1 MTKDKKERRINGKKA
16 SKELFFPLH
25 QYLFYEPKYRK
36 LSNNA
41 RVLYSILRDRYKLS
55 LLTSEHT
62 DTYMDTEGH
71 IYCILDNTEISYL
84 LTVSEPTAIKAKKE
98 LHAAEL
104 LDEERVKDEPNR
116 LYVLEPELTTDNWT
130 YMSELEELRKQKKE
144 KKAER
149 IKKQKDKK
157 AAEKQDE
164 TPRPSGDLNNFSHQE
179 NEGSSK
185 NGDLNNFSHVTKES
199 LEYTKVFVIQTD
211 FTYFSKY
218 VGSSISDLIVN
229 FYNEYFKTTKYAKI
243 ELTKMCEV
251 ENTLLVFEA
260 IKRAIDGEPDKP
272 IAYIQKTIKNWNAAN
287 CETLEDI
294 QKYEEKHREKKKQN
308 KPKNNYKSKNKSI
321 RSEMVPKW
329 VGKEESS
336 KNDYEVMSAD
346 KLIEFKNL
354 VLKTANKL
362 NRNIDVEIITLDNH
376 LQMGTYTNLGFSVKE
391 VMDIFKSAG
400 L

>member
-16 SKELFFPLH
+16 SKELYFQLN

-62 DTYMDTEGH
+62 DTYTDTDGN

-104 LDEERVKDEPNR
+104 LDEEPVKDEPNR

-130 YMSELEELRKQKKE
+130 YMSELEELRKQKRE
-144 KKAER
+144 KKAAR
-149 IKKQKDKK
+149 IKKQKDKQ
-157 AAEKQDE
+157 AAEKAEKQQEE
-164 TPRPSGDLNNFSHQE
+164 TPVPVGDLNNFSHQE
-179 NEGSSK
+179 NKGSSK
-185 NGDLNNFSHVTKES
+185 IGDLNNFSHVTKES

-218 VGSSISDLIVN
+218 VGSSIPDLIID
-229 FYNEYFKTTKYAKI
+229 FYNQYFKTTKYAKI
-243 ELTKMCEV
+243 ELTKMCE
-251 ENTLLVFEA
+251 EQNTLLVFEA

-294 QKYEEKHREKKKQN
+294 QKFEEKHREKKKQS
-308 KPKNNYKSKNKSI
+308 KPKSNYKSKNKSV
-321 RSEMVPKW
+321 RSEMVPGW
-329 VGKEESS
+329 VGNEDTAESS
-336 KNDYEVMSAD
+336 GQVPEDLEENQKRLDEMLKKN
-346 KLIEFKNL
+346 KK
-354 VLKTANKL
+354 
-362 NRNIDVEIITLDNH
+362 
-376 LQMGTYTNLGFSVKE
+376 
-391 VMDIFKSAG
+391 
-400 L
+400 